1 MDTEVTG
8 GSAKEGTSAVDLP
21 IVDVEK
27 DAAMKPLFHRRADC
41 RLCHSSAVEVV
52 VPLAPIP
59 VATPNVGAATVAG
72 RSELAAALAPL
83 DLYLCRDCGHLQLLD
98 VINPE
103 VQYNNFAY
111 TTAISLGLTEH
122 FGRMADAVIAH
133 AGLAPG
139 DLVVEVGSNDGTL
152 LRFFKERGMS
162 VLGIDP
168 ARAIAAA
175 ATAAGI
181 ETIALF
187 FTDELARRIR
197 DERGPARVVISN
209 NTFANLDDLDDPTAG
224 IRRLLADDG
233 LFVFE
238 TQHGADVIRRL
249 LVDTIYHE
257 HLSYFLV
264 GPLVDFFARHGMELV
279 AVEHLTTKGGS
290 IRGYAQLAGGPHRPD
305 GSVVTIAAQEAAD
318 SLDSPQSYR
327 RFVDRLAQLRQRM
340 SGAVAAET
348 RAGRRI
354 AGYGASVGTV
364 TLVNQFELGRVLD
377 FIADDKPLTQA
388 LLGPGYRIPVVA
400 PDALYAQRPDLV
412 VILAWRYAEPI
423 MAKHRRYT
431 EGGGRF
437 VVPWPDFSIH
447 GNPARA

>member
-187 FTDELARRIR
+187 FTDELAAQIR
-197 DERGPARVVISN
+197 DERGPARRRHREQHLRQSRRPRRPAAASAACSPTTAYSSSRPARRGRDPAGCWSTRSTTSTCPISWS
-209 NTFANLDDLDDPTAG
+209 
-224 IRRLLADDG
+224 RRLLISSPA
-233 LFVFE
+233 
-238 TQHGADVIRRL
+238 TAWSWS
-249 LVDTIYHE
+249 T
-257 HLSYFLV
+257 
-264 GPLVDFFARHGMELV
+264 
-279 AVEHLTTKGGS
+279 VEHLNQGWVDPRLCRSSPAARDAAVLVGGHD
-290 IRGYAQLAGGPHRPD
+290 RRAGAPRARRHRQFRRAERRF
-305 GSVVTIAAQEAAD
+305 STAWRRTAAAD
-318 SLDSPQSYR
+318 VGGGCGRP
-327 RFVDRLAQLRQRM
+327 
-340 SGAVAAET
+340 
-348 RAGRRI
+348 AGRPRRLWRL
-354 AGYGASVGTV
+354 GRHGDPG
-364 TLVNQFELGRVLD
+364 QPFELGRVLD

-437 VVPWPDFSIH
+437 VVP
-447 GNPARA
+447 